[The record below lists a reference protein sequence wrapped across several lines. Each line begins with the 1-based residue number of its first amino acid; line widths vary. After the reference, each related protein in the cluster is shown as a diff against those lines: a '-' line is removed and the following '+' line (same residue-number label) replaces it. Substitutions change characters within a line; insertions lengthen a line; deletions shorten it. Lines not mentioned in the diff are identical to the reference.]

1 MSKYIE
7 YYNFMNPL
15 QTAKSM
21 LQWIMHICEGISLQL
36 TANSF
41 CSEACF
47 YVKNKPKTCTVKYFS
62 TPVFIRVSARVNL
75 CKKSTA
81 INSLQTAT
89 AILQFYL
96 FAKCN
101 CTLQSHLLPL

>member
-7 YYNFMNPL
+7 YYNFMNLL

-21 LQWIMHICEGISLQL
+21 LQWIVQICGYVSLQL
-36 TANSF
+36 TASSF
-41 CSEACF
+41 CSDACF
-47 YVKNKPKTCTVKYFS
+47 NVKNKVKIDTIES
-62 TPVFIRVSARVNL
+62 PSIAVFIRVSARVNL

-81 INSLQTAT
+81 INPLQTAT

-96 FAKCN
+96 LAKCN